1 MALDKNK
8 AVAIL
13 MPTQEEVD
21 FFTIALAECGFRRVV
36 AFRSAEEAYEVA
48 VRQMFDVFITRMEM
62 PNMNGIVFVQKIR
75 ETGNYGSETHLF
87 VCDKIPNDL
96 LMLIFE
102 LDLPYILTKPFQK
115 QTAVQKFQHL
125 VKSEAEVNGAEQLFR
140 DARAAYFNQ
149 IYDMALDYVE
159 QALKASPG
167 LEKALILK
175 GDTLLKK
182 ENIAGAKQ
190 CYEAVLK
197 QNSKSLTAVHKLAS
211 VAMLENKPKEA
222 AEMLNKIADL
232 NPYHI
237 KVLENAG
244 ISCLKADML
253 IEAEKH
259 MKKLSAVDESNKTAS
274 SVVAEVKVKQ
284 GNYEDIVS
292 VLSKTHGEKE
302 IIQFLNNAGIKL
314 SKENDVQ
321 GALKMYKA
329 AAIQLEGKTPLLYAI
344 YYNMGIAYKRLN
356 DKMNAAVCFRKSIK
370 LNGEFDKAKAA
381 LNELESSKD
390 VKAS

>member
-8 AVAIL
+8 SVAVL

-21 FFTIALAECGFRRVV
+21 FFTSGLVECGFRRVV

-62 PNMNGIVFVQKIR
+62 PKMSGIVFIQKIR
-75 ETGNYGSETHLF
+75 ETGNYGAETHLF
-87 VCDKIPNDL
+87 VCDKISNDL
-96 LMLIFE
+96 LTLLFE
-102 LDLPYILTKPFQK
+102 LDLPYVLTKPFQK
-115 QTAVQKFQHL
+115 PAFIQKYQHL
-125 VKSEAEVNGAEQLFR
+125 VKSEAEVSGAEQLFR

-149 IYDMALDYVE
+149 IFEMAIEMIDKVLV
-159 QALKASPG
+159 LNPG

-175 GDTLLKK
+175 GDIL
-182 ENIAGAKQ
+182 Q
-190 CYEAVLK
+190 K
-197 QNSKSLTAVHKLAS
+197 QNDLKGARETYQNVLQINDKSLTAVHKLAS
-211 VAMLENKPKEA
+211 IAMLENNPREA

-253 IEAEKH
+253 VEAEKH
-259 MKKLSAVDESNKTAS
+259 MAKLAKVDEKNKVTS
-274 SVVAEVKVKQ
+274 SVVAEVRVKQ
-284 GNYEDIVS
+284 GNYDDLVN

-314 SKENDVQ
+314 SKENDVA

-344 YYNMGIAYKRLN
+344 YYNMGIAYKKLD
-356 DKMNAAVCFRKSIK
+356 DKMNAAVCYRKALK
-370 LNGEFDKAKAA
+370 LNPTFDKAKSALTELDGKAA
-381 LNELESSKD
+381 
-390 VKAS
+390 

>member
-8 AVAIL
+8 AVAII

-21 FFTIALAECGFRRVV
+21 FFTIALAECGFRRIV

-48 VRQMFDVFITRMEM
+48 VRQLFDIFITRMEM
-62 PNMNGIVFVQKIR
+62 PKMSGIVFVQKIR

-87 VCDKIPNDL
+87 VCDKISNDL
-96 LMLIFE
+96 LTLLFE
-102 LDLPYILTKPFQK
+102 LDLPYVMTKPFQK
-115 QTAVQKFQHL
+115 QATVQKFQHL
-125 VKSEAEVNGAEQLFR
+125 VKSELEVSGSEQLFR
-140 DARAAYFNQ
+140 DARSAYFNQ
-149 IYDMALDYVE
+149 IFDMALDIVDKV
-159 QALKASPG
+159 LVLSPG
-167 LEKALILK
+167 LEKAMVLK
-175 GDTLLKK
+175 GDIFLRQNDVPNAKK
-182 ENIAGAKQ
+182 VFES
-190 CYEAVLK
+190 VL
-197 QNSKSLTAVHKLAS
+197 QVNSKSLTAVHKLAA
-211 VAMLENKPKEA
+211 VAMLENRPKEA

-253 IEAEKH
+253 VEAEKH
-259 MKKLSAVDESNKTAS
+259 MGKLAAVDQSNKVSS
-274 SVVAEVKVKQ
+274 SVVAEVRVKQ
-284 GNYEDIVS
+284 GNYDDLVG

-314 SKENDVQ
+314 SKDNDVQ

-329 AAIQLEGKTPLLYAI
+329 AALQLEGKTPLLYAI

-356 DKMNAAVCFRKSIK
+356 DKMNSAVCYRKALK
-370 LNGEFDKAKAA
+370 LNPEFEKAKSA
-381 LNELESSKD
+381 LAELD
-390 VKAS
+390 QVKAAS

>member
-1 MALDKNK
+1 MALDKTK
-8 AVAIL
+8 SVAVL

-21 FFTIALAECGFRRVV
+21 FFTSGLVECGFRRVV

-62 PNMNGIVFVQKIR
+62 PKMSGIVFIQKIR
-75 ETGNYGSETHLF
+75 ETGNYGAETHLF
-87 VCDKIPNDL
+87 VCDKISNDL
-96 LMLIFE
+96 LTLLFE
-102 LDLPYILTKPFQK
+102 LDLPYVLTKPFQK
-115 QTAVQKFQHL
+115 PAFIQKYQHL
-125 VKSEAEVNGAEQLFR
+125 VKSEAEVSGAEQLFR

-149 IYDMALDYVE
+149 IFEMAIDTIDKVLV
-159 QALKASPG
+159 LNPG

-175 GDTLLKK
+175 GDIL
-182 ENIAGAKQ
+182 Q
-190 CYEAVLK
+190 K
-197 QNSKSLTAVHKLAS
+197 QNDLKGARETYQNVLQINDKSLTAVHKLAS
-211 VAMLENKPKEA
+211 IAMLENNPREA

-253 IEAEKH
+253 VEAEKH
-259 MKKLSAVDESNKTAS
+259 MAKLAKVDEKNKVSS
-274 SVVAEVKVKQ
+274 SVVAEVRVKQ
-284 GNYEDIVS
+284 GNYDDLVN

-314 SKENDVQ
+314 SKENDVA
-321 GALKMYKA
+321 GALKMYKS

-344 YYNMGIAYKRLN
+344 YYNMGIAYKKLD
-356 DKMNAAVCFRKSIK
+356 DKMNAAVCYRKALK
-370 LNGEFDKAKAA
+370 LNPTFEKAKSALTDLDGKAA
-381 LNELESSKD
+381 
-390 VKAS
+390 